1 MKKKRTIAI
10 KSPKLRKIRDN
21 FRDLWI
27 AWCHDIWSSTR
38 KAIHE
43 IDRHTN
49 GTPKTLDE
57 MTPRE
62 QKTFHKLRARINW
75 IDHLSNASICMCT
88 LCGKGDRDMTFNP
101 VDQEWYCTQ
110 CYEQNKEFFKDTD
123 KADWYP

>member
-10 KSPKLRKIRDN
+10 ENPKLRKIRDN

-27 AWCHDIWSSTR
+27 KWSQDVRSNIR
-38 KAIHE
+38 KSIHK
-43 IDRHTN
+43 INRNAD
-49 GTPKTLDE
+49 GMPKALDE
-57 MTPRE
+57 MTPKE
-62 QKTFHKLRARINW
+62 QETFRKLRKKINE
-75 IDHLSNASICMCT
+75 IRNVTRESICMCT